1 MANAITN
8 IYRLAR
14 AGLTLGW
21 HGVGFIPQSA
31 DAPAL
36 VRGFGRVTSPWRRT
50 VANDKSTRLSTALV
64 RLGPTYIKLGQF
76 LATRPDVI
84 GPALARDLSGL
95 QDRLPPFS
103 MPEARTAVK
112 AELGAPVETLFA
124 EFGPPIAAASIA
136 QVHKAAVREA
146 DGSLRAVAVK
156 ILRPDVEAR
165 FARDLD
171 SFFFAAS
178 AAEKLN
184 APIRRLRPVA
194 AVQTLADS
202 TALEMDLR
210 MEAAAISEIAE
221 NIANAG
227 DEGFRVPKVDWART
241 AKRVLTIE
249 WVDGIPLSNLAAI
262 DAAGFDRENL
272 GNLVIRSFL
281 RHAMRDGF
289 FHADLHQG
297 NLFAERDGSGL
308 VAVDFGIMGRLG
320 PQEKR
325 FLAEILYGFIT
336 RQYRRIAEVHFEAG
350 YVPATQNIDA
360 FAQALRSIGEPLV
373 GRPAHEISMARV
385 LTQLFEVTDLFGMKT
400 RPELLLLQ
408 KTMVVTEGVAR
419 TLDPR
424 INIWT
429 ASEPIVRAWV
439 ADQIGPRARI
449 ARAAEVATALTG
461 LAADAPKIAREIS
474 RAATAFTDFANES
487 AAAKTRGG
495 TLMLRTAFLIAAL
508 SLAAIAFKLWA

>member
-1 MANAITN
+1 MANGLTN
-8 IYRLAR
+8 IFRLAR

-21 HGVGFIPQSA
+21 HGVDFIPQSA
-31 DAPAL
+31 GAPAM
-36 VRGFGRVTSPWRRT
+36 VRVFGRLTSSMRRSGDQS
-50 VANDKSTRLSTALV
+50 ARLSKALAK
-64 RLGPTYIKLGQF
+64 LGPSYIKLGQF

-84 GPALARDLSGL
+84 GPALARDLGGL

-103 MPEARTAVK
+103 MAEARAAVQL
-112 AELGAPVETLFA
+112 ELGAPIETLFA

-136 QVHKAAVREA
+136 QVHRAAVREV

-156 ILRPDVEAR
+156 ILRPGVEAR

-171 SFFFAAS
+171 SFFFAAR

-184 APIRRLRPVA
+184 PPVRRLRPVA

-202 TALEMDLR
+202 TTLEMDLR

-221 NIANAG
+221 NIARAG

-241 AKRVLTIE
+241 AKRVLTLE

-262 DAAGFDRENL
+262 DAAGFDREKL

-281 RHAMRDGF
+281 QHAVRDGF

-297 NLFAERDGSGL
+297 NLFAEKDGSGL

-350 YVPATQNIDA
+350 YVPASQSVDA
-360 FAQALRSIGEPLV
+360 FAQALRAIGEPLV
-373 GRPAHEISMARV
+373 DRPAHEISMARV
-385 LTQLFEVTDLFGMKT
+385 LIQLFEVTDLFGMQT

-429 ASEPIVRAWV
+429 ASEPVVRAWI
-439 ADQIGPRARI
+439 ADQIGPRARLN
-449 ARAAEVATALTG
+449 RAADLAAG
-461 LAADAPKIAREIS
+461 LAGIVANAPQIASQIAS
-474 RAATAFTDFANES
+474 M
-487 AAAKTRGG
+487 AAAISDLSRDTAVAKNGG
-495 TLMLRTAFLIAAL
+495 GSLALRVALWIAAI
-508 SLAAIAFKLWA
+508 SLAAIAFKLWG